1 MKCMQPDVRLPVD
14 FEGEHVGIMVS
25 RIDGKVWVCIDGQ
38 SVLRARK
45 LTSISVDGVDGDL
58 HNLTEEQE
66 FYLRAIYQLGPLRP
80 PKDTPIDDALAVL
93 LDGGYITNTM
103 VGGVPGYVST
113 TGKGMAYVVNNLGA

>member
-45 LTSISVDGVDGDL
+45 LTSISVDHVDGEL

-66 FYLRAIYQLGPLRP
+66 FFLRAIYQLGPLRP
-80 PKDTPIDDALAVL
+80 PKDTAIDALTAL
-93 LDGGYITNTM
+93 LEGGYITNTM
-103 VGGVPGYVST
+103 VGGESGFVAS
-113 TGKGMAYVVNNLGA
+113 TGKGMAYVVNNIEV